1 MATRIYGIRHHGPGS
16 ARSLLQALE
25 AQQPDC
31 LLVEHPADTDTALQQ
46 IATPGLTPPVALL
59 VYDPK
64 AFHRAFYYPFARFSP
79 EWQAMQWAAARG
91 IPVLPMDLP
100 AGMQFLHQEEAT
112 AELLLV
118 ETESDEAARKM
129 ERDPFG
135 SLAAL
140 AGYADSERWW
150 ESVLEQSAAGS
161 AVFDVVLDMMR
172 ALRDAAAGRE
182 SALTLLR
189 EAFMRKTIR
198 QAHDSGH
205 RNMAVVCGA
214 WHGPA
219 LEHWQTT
226 KASKDNALLRGRKKT
241 TVQAAWVPWTYE
253 RLAYESGYG
262 AGVLSPAWYELLF
275 DHPAETL
282 YRWMVRAAG
291 LLRQEDID
299 ISTAHVMDAARL
311 AGALAAMRLRPVPGI
326 EDMEE
331 AAATVF
337 FQGNRAVFQLI
348 RKRLIIGENI
358 GIVPGSLPAAPLLRD
373 LEQEIKSARLS
384 KEYASVEEL
393 VKELDLRTD
402 TQLRASR
409 LLHRLRLLGV
419 PWGAVQE
426 RTGAGIGTFKEIWR
440 LKWLPDYALRLLQA
454 GHWGNTVESAALQCV
469 LDRSRRSDE
478 LPVLAN
484 LAAEVLRAG
493 LDEALVP
500 LIRQLEATAALA
512 RDVYL
517 LMDALP
523 GLVAIARYGNVRRTD
538 AGAVL
543 QLIRHIIPRI
553 APALPAA
560 CMQIEEEPADELFG
574 KVLETNRNV
583 LLLGEAPLLQYWQQT
598 LRHIAG
604 AAGVHPLLQGGAAR
618 LLFDR
623 SVLSQEEA
631 GQIFSLA
638 LSTGNEPLFSAR
650 WIEGFLHGSGLLLI
664 HYPPL
669 WNLIDDWVSGL
680 SEETFRQTLPLLRR
694 TFSAFPG
701 PERQKMLAL
710 VQQPEHI
717 ATSAAGAALDEAR
730 LAVIAPTLELLLK
743 TPLPPEN

>member
-1 MATRIYGIRHHGPGS
+1 MSTRIYGIRHHGSGS

-31 LLVEHPADTDTALQQ
+31 LLVEHPADTNAALQQ

-64 AFHRAFYYPFARFSP
+64 AFHRAYYYPFARFSP
-79 EWQAMQWAAARG
+79 EWQALQWATERG
-91 IPVLPMDLP
+91 VPVWPMDLP
-100 AGMQFLHQEEAT
+100 AGMQLLHQEENAR
-112 AELLLV
+112 EPLLV
-118 ETESDEAARKM
+118 QEAADEEALQM
-129 ERDPFG
+129 ERDPFA

-161 AVFDVVLDMMR
+161 EVFEVITDMMR
-172 ALRDAAAGRE
+172 TLREATAGRE

-198 QAHDSGH
+198 QAHDTGF

-219 LEHWQTT
+219 LEGWQSI
-226 KASKDNALLRGRKKT
+226 KAAKDNALLRGRKKVA
-241 TVQAAWVPWTYE
+241 VQAAWVPWTYE
-253 RLAYESGYG
+253 RLAFESGYG

-275 DHPAETL
+275 DQPAETL

-311 AGALAAMRLRPVPGI
+311 AGALAAMRRRSVPGI

-337 FQGNRAVFQLI
+337 FQGNREVFQLI

-358 GIVPGSLPAAPLLRD
+358 GTVPGSLPAAPLLRD
-373 LEQEIKSARLS
+373 LEQEIRSARLS
-384 KEYASVEEL
+384 KEYASLEEL

-409 LLHRLRLLGV
+409 LLHRLLLLAV

-440 LKWLPDYALRLLQA
+440 LKWLPDYTLRLLQA
-454 GHWGNTVESAALQCV
+454 GQWGNTVESAALHCA

-493 LDEALVP
+493 LDEALAP
-500 LIRQLEATAALA
+500 LILRLEATAALA

-523 GLVAIARYGNVRRTD
+523 GLVAIARYGSVRRTD

-553 APALPAA
+553 APALPVA

-583 LLLGEAPLLQYWQQT
+583 LLLGEAPLLQYWQQA
-598 LRHIAG
+598 LRHIAEAVG
-604 AAGVHPLLQGGAAR
+604 IHPLLQGGATR

-623 SVLSQEEA
+623 NMLSQDET
-631 GQIFSLA
+631 GRLFSLA
-638 LSTGNEPLFSAR
+638 LSVGNEPLFSAR
-650 WIEGFLHGSGLLLI
+650 WIEGFLHGSGLLLL

-669 WNLIDDWVSGL
+669 WDLIDDWVSGL
-680 SEETFRQTLPLLRR
+680 EQERFREVLPLLRR

-710 VQQPEHI
+710 AQQSGR
-717 ATSAAGAALDEAR
+717 SAATDSVGALDEGR
-730 LAVIAPTLELLLK
+730 LAIIRPTLELLLK
-743 TPLPPEN
+743 TPLAPKN